1 MKSPGGA
8 LSPALQELLSTLHA
22 VHDGREQFRG
32 ILEQVGEGKWG
43 GDALPSL
50 EPVVHP
56 VVRVHPEGAG
66 QERAQRRYRRRAGR
80 VVPRHQRY
88 VGRVHAVVHPPEA
101 EWVEDLVREY
111 VADVQKRF
119 AGVQKDVQ
127 ARFSDFELEPK
138 ALREQATTV
147 VNQRVDALTKDAKAR
162 RAAVEARIEEL
173 QKALNENVSS
183 VGDTYAD
190 LAKRGETLVE
200 RIRNQQSTKA
210 TVKSA
215 KTTSAK
221 AKTTKTQASKATKT
235 TAKKTAKK
243 ASTTAKKSSTAPKS
257 SAKATAT
264 AAKKTATNAAFAA
277 TDAAE
282 KVGD

>member
-1 MKSPGGA
+1 MAKAKIDIRTEATRPLYAGVGVTD
-8 LSPALQELLSTLHA
+8 LA
-22 VHDGREQFRG
+22 VE
-32 ILEQVGEGKWG
+32 
-43 GDALPSL
+43 
-50 EPVVHP
+50 
-56 VVRVHPEGAG
+56 
-66 QERAQRRYRRRAGR
+66 
-80 VVPRHQRY
+80 
-88 VGRVHAVVHPPEA
+88 
-101 EWVEDLVREY
+101 LVREY

-138 ALREQATTV
+138 ALREQAVTV
-147 VNQRVDALTKDAKAR
+147 VNARVDALSKDAKAR
-162 RAAVEARIEEL
+162 RAAVEARVAEL

-183 VGDTYAD
+183 VGDTYTD

-200 RIRNQQSTKA
+200 RIRRQQSTKA
-210 TVKSA
+210 TVSSA

-221 AKTTKTQASKATKT
+221 AKTTKTQATKATKT

-264 AAKKTATNAAFAA
+264 AAKKTAANAAAA
-277 TDAAE
+277 TTDAAE